1 MNHGRID
8 TVIGVDSQ
16 LQAQKDVLGN
26 KFKSGVPSQGQLE
39 FSKIPPYIPPK
50 VTPEEES
57 LLPQE
62 QRFWLNKDAPTN
74 MELMAVTLLTC
85 HNDTSML
92 NEDASSNIAN
102 MFITFPTFHND
113 TSLLN
118 DDAWKN
124 ILSMSVTFPTF
135 HKDTSLLNEFA

>member
-8 TVIGVDSQ
+8 TVVVVDSQ

-39 FSKIPPYIPPK
+39 FSKMVRPYILSLK
-50 VTPEEES
+50 VTSEEES

-85 HNDTSML
+85 HNDTS
-92 NEDASSNIAN
+92 
-102 MFITFPTFHND
+102 
-113 TSLLN
+113 LLN
-118 DDAWKN
+118 DDA
-124 ILSMSVTFPTF
+124 
-135 HKDTSLLNEFA
+135 